1 MKEQI
6 KRQRKRRGGKKHR
19 DIENRR
25 EKPTCQPTFS
35 GEARRL
41 KFLARSEGTIILGEV
56 DTLLCLLYSTVQ

>member
-1 MKEQI
+1 MW
-6 KRQRKRRGGKKHR
+6 KKPS

-56 DTLLCLLYSTVQ
+56 DTLLCLLYSIVQ